1 MNISNAQAY
10 LLVAPAAI
18 VMLSLALFTAWYL
31 KRDQRYLLF
40 LGCSLAC
47 TGLSLGFQTVLDRS
61 EIGTWSPVAGLGYLY
76 GAWFGA
82 RALAEKYGV
91 PSHPRLS
98 VAIGLT
104 TLAILAYYGL
114 VEDDIV
120 LRIHVLSIALGL
132 LQVLPAPA
140 IFKLPRKRERL
151 EVVLYWTYVMF
162 CIYTMLRPA
171 IVLALGYA
179 ELNNFVLSAYWIVTT
194 IGSMTFC
201 MLFTFLFLACA
212 VQGTVSKLSDER
224 DHDPLTELL
233 NRRAFLEAAE
243 SLIND
248 RRLQPIALAVGDID
262 HFKYINDRW
271 GHERGDQVLKKVS
284 VTMLSQ
290 VRHQDLVARF
300 GGEEFVLLL
309 VNTDVKR
316 AEQIVARI
324 RELVRSSNDA
334 MPEGQPLTI
343 SFGITAMPL
352 GGSLSAAIDQG
363 DKLLYQA
370 KGAGRDRICTDP
382 VAESVTG

>member
-1 MNISNAQAY
+1 MPINNAQAY
-10 LLVAPAAI
+10 LLVAPSAI
-18 VMLSLALFTAWYL
+18 VMLSLALFTVWYL
-31 KRDQRYLLF
+31 KRDHRYLLL
-40 LGCSLAC
+40 LGCSLAF
-47 TGLSLGFQTVLDRS
+47 TGVSLGFQTILDRS
-61 EIGTWSPVAGLGYLY
+61 QIAIWSTVSGLGYLL

-82 RALAEKYGV
+82 RALADKYGV
-91 PSHPRLS
+91 PSRPRLS
-98 VAIGLT
+98 LAIGLT
-104 TLAILAYYGL
+104 TLAILAFFSL
-114 VEDDIV
+114 VEEDLL
-120 LRIHVLSIALGL
+120 LRIHALGIALGL
-132 LQVLPAPA
+132 IQVLPAPA
-140 IFKLPRKRERL
+140 IFKLPRKGERL
-151 EVVLYWTYVMF
+151 EVVLYWIYVMF

-171 IVLALGYA
+171 IVLAMGSA
-179 ELNNFVLSAYWIVTT
+179 ELNNFVLSKFWVVTT

-248 RRLQPIALAVGDID
+248 RRLQPISLAFGDID
-262 HFKYINDRW
+262 HFKYINDCW
-271 GHERGDQVLKKVS
+271 GHERGDQVLKKLS
-284 VTMLSQ
+284 LTMRSQ

-309 VNTDVKR
+309 VNTDVKS
-316 AEQIVARI
+316 AEQIVDRI
-324 RELVRSSNDA
+324 RELVSSSNDA

-352 GGSLSAAIDQG
+352 GGSLSAAIDEG

>member
-1 MNISNAQAY
+1 MTITNPQAY
-10 LLVAPAAI
+10 LLVAPSAI
-18 VMLSLALFTAWYL
+18 MMLSLALFTAWHF

-47 TGLSLGFQTVLDRS
+47 TGLSLAFQTVLDRS
-61 EIGTWSPVAGLGYLY
+61 QIATWSTVSGLGYLF

-82 RALAEKYGV
+82 CALANKYGV
-91 PSHPRLS
+91 SSHPRLS
-98 VAIGLT
+98 FAIGLT
-104 TLAILAYYGL
+104 TLAILAYFSL
-114 VEDDIV
+114 VEEDLV
-120 LRIHVLSIALGL
+120 LRIHTLGIGL
-132 LQVLPAPA
+132 GFIQILPAPA

-171 IVLALGYA
+171 IVLAIGNP
-179 ELNNFVLSAYWIVTT
+179 ELNNFVLSKFWVVTT
-194 IGSMTFC
+194 IGSMTFS
-201 MLFTFLFLACA
+201 MFFTFLLLACS

-248 RRLQPIALAVGDID
+248 RRLQPISLAVGDID

-284 VTMLSQ
+284 LTMRSQ
-290 VRHQDLVARF
+290 VRDQDLVARY

-309 VNTDVKR
+309 VNTDIKR
-316 AEQIVARI
+316 AEEIVARI
-324 RELVRSSNDA
+324 REQVRSANDA
-334 MPEGQPLTI
+334 MQEDKPLTI
-343 SFGITAMPL
+343 SFGITAVPL
-352 GGSLSAAIDQG
+352 SGSLSAAIDQG

-382 VAESVTG
+382 VADL

>member
-1 MNISNAQAY
+1 MPINNAQAY
-10 LLVAPAAI
+10 LLVAPSAI
-18 VMLSLALFTAWYL
+18 VMLSLALFTVWYL
-31 KRDQRYLLF
+31 KRDHRYLLL
-40 LGCSLAC
+40 LGCSLAF
-47 TGLSLGFQTVLDRS
+47 TGVSLGFQTLLDRS
-61 EIGTWSPVAGLGYLY
+61 QIAIWSTVSGLGYLL

-82 RALAEKYGV
+82 RALADKYGV
-91 PSHPRLS
+91 PSRPRLS
-98 VAIGLT
+98 LAIGLT
-104 TLAILAYYGL
+104 TLAILAFFSL
-114 VEDDIV
+114 VEEDLL
-120 LRIHVLSIALGL
+120 LRIHALGIALGL
-132 LQVLPAPA
+132 IQVLPAPA

-151 EVVLYWTYVMF
+151 EVVLYWIYVMF

-171 IVLALGYA
+171 IVLAMGSA
-179 ELNNFVLSAYWIVTT
+179 ELNNFVLSKFWVVTT

-248 RRLQPIALAVGDID
+248 RRLQPISLAFGDID

-284 VTMLSQ
+284 LTMRSQ

-309 VNTDVKR
+309 VNTDVKS
-316 AEQIVARI
+316 AEQIVDRI
-324 RELVRSSNDA
+324 RELVSSSNDA

-352 GGSLSAAIDQG
+352 GGSLSAAIDEG

>member
-1 MNISNAQAY
+1 MPINNAQAY
-10 LLVAPAAI
+10 LLVAPSAI
-18 VMLSLALFTAWYL
+18 VMLSLALFTVWYL
-31 KRDQRYLLF
+31 KRDHRYLLL
-40 LGCSLAC
+40 LGCSLAF
-47 TGLSLGFQTVLDRS
+47 TGVSLGFQTLLDRS
-61 EIGTWSPVAGLGYLY
+61 QIATWSTVSGLGYLL

-82 RALAEKYGV
+82 RALADKYGV

-98 VAIGLT
+98 LAIGLT
-104 TLAILAYYGL
+104 TLAILAFFSL
-114 VEDDIV
+114 VEEDLL
-120 LRIHVLSIALGL
+120 LRIHALGIALGL
-132 LQVLPAPA
+132 MQVLPAPA

-151 EVVLYWTYVMF
+151 EVVLYWIYVMF

-171 IVLALGYA
+171 IVLAMGSA
-179 ELNNFVLSAYWIVTT
+179 ELNNFVLSKFWVVTT

-248 RRLQPIALAVGDID
+248 RRLQPISLAFGDID
-262 HFKYINDRW
+262 HFKYINDCW

-284 VTMLSQ
+284 LTMRSQ

-309 VNTDVKR
+309 VNTDVKS
-316 AEQIVARI
+316 AEQIVDRI
-324 RELVRSSNDA
+324 RELVSSSNDA

-352 GGSLSAAIDQG
+352 GGSLSAAIDEG

>member
-1 MNISNAQAY
+1 MPINNAQAY
-10 LLVAPAAI
+10 LLVAPSAI
-18 VMLSLALFTAWYL
+18 VMLSLALFTVWYL
-31 KRDQRYLLF
+31 KRDHRYLLL
-40 LGCSLAC
+40 LGCSLAF
-47 TGLSLGFQTVLDRS
+47 TGVSLGFQTLLDRS
-61 EIGTWSPVAGLGYLY
+61 QIAIWSTVSGLGYLL

-82 RALAEKYGV
+82 RALADKYGV
-91 PSHPRLS
+91 PSRPRLS
-98 VAIGLT
+98 LAIGLT
-104 TLAILAYYGL
+104 TLAILAFFSL
-114 VEDDIV
+114 VEEDLL
-120 LRIHVLSIALGL
+120 LRIHALGIALGL
-132 LQVLPAPA
+132 IQVLPAPA

-151 EVVLYWTYVMF
+151 EVVLYWIYVMF

-171 IVLALGYA
+171 IVLAMGSA
-179 ELNNFVLSAYWIVTT
+179 ELNNFVLSKFWVVTT

-248 RRLQPIALAVGDID
+248 RRLQPISLAVGDID

-284 VTMLSQ
+284 LTMRSQ

-309 VNTDVKR
+309 VNTDVKS
-316 AEQIVARI
+316 AEQIVDRI
-324 RELVRSSNDA
+324 RELVSSSNDA

-352 GGSLSAAIDQG
+352 GGSLSAAIDEG

>member
-1 MNISNAQAY
+1 MPINNAQAY
-10 LLVAPAAI
+10 LLVAPSAI
-18 VMLSLALFTAWYL
+18 VMLSLALFTVWYL
-31 KRDQRYLLF
+31 KRDHRYLLL
-40 LGCSLAC
+40 LGCSLAF
-47 TGLSLGFQTVLDRS
+47 TGVSLGFQALLDRS
-61 EIGTWSPVAGLGYLY
+61 QIATWSTVSGLGYLL

-82 RALAEKYGV
+82 RALADKYGV

-98 VAIGLT
+98 LAIGLT
-104 TLAILAYYGL
+104 TLAILAFFSL
-114 VEDDIV
+114 VEEDLL
-120 LRIHVLSIALGL
+120 LRIHALGIALGL
-132 LQVLPAPA
+132 MQVLPAPA

-151 EVVLYWTYVMF
+151 EVVLYWIYVMF
-162 CIYTMLRPA
+162 CIYTMFRPA
-171 IVLALGYA
+171 IVLAMGSA
-179 ELNNFVLSAYWIVTT
+179 ELNNFVLSKFWVVTT

-248 RRLQPIALAVGDID
+248 RRLQPISLAVGDID

-284 VTMLSQ
+284 LTMRSQ

-309 VNTDVKR
+309 VNTDVKS
-316 AEQIVARI
+316 AEQIVDRI
-324 RELVRSSNDA
+324 RELVSSSNDA

-352 GGSLSAAIDQG
+352 GGSLSAAIDEG

>member
-1 MNISNAQAY
+1 M
-10 LLVAPAAI
+10 
-18 VMLSLALFTAWYL
+18 MLSLALFTAWHF

-47 TGLSLGFQTVLDRS
+47 TGLSLAFQTVLDRS
-61 EIGTWSPVAGLGYLY
+61 QIATWSTVSGLGYLF

-82 RALAEKYGV
+82 CALANKYGV
-91 PSHPRLS
+91 SSHPRLS
-98 VAIGLT
+98 FAIGLT
-104 TLAILAYYGL
+104 TLAILAYFSL
-114 VEDDIV
+114 VEEDLV
-120 LRIHVLSIALGL
+120 LRIHTLGIGL
-132 LQVLPAPA
+132 GFIQILPAPA

-171 IVLALGYA
+171 IVLAIGNP
-179 ELNNFVLSAYWIVTT
+179 ELNNFVLSKFWVVTT
-194 IGSMTFC
+194 IGSMTFS
-201 MLFTFLFLACA
+201 MFFTFLLLACS

-233 NRRAFLEAAE
+233 NRRAFHEAAE

-248 RRLQPIALAVGDID
+248 RRLQPISLAVGDID

-284 VTMLSQ
+284 LTMRSQ
-290 VRHQDLVARF
+290 VRDQDLVARY

-309 VNTDVKR
+309 VNTDIKR
-316 AEQIVARI
+316 AEEIVARI
-324 RELVRSSNDA
+324 REQVRSANDA
-334 MPEGQPLTI
+334 MQEDKPLTI
-343 SFGITAMPL
+343 SFGITAVPL
-352 GGSLSAAIDQG
+352 SGSLSAAIDQG

-382 VAESVTG
+382 VADL

>member
-1 MNISNAQAY
+1 MPINNAQAY
-10 LLVAPAAI
+10 LLVAPSAI
-18 VMLSLALFTAWYL
+18 VMLSLALFTVWYL
-31 KRDQRYLLF
+31 KRDHRYLLL
-40 LGCSLAC
+40 LGCSLAF
-47 TGLSLGFQTVLDRS
+47 TGVSLGFQTLLDRS
-61 EIGTWSPVAGLGYLY
+61 QIATWSTVSGLGYLL

-82 RALAEKYGV
+82 RALADKYGV

-98 VAIGLT
+98 LAIGLT
-104 TLAILAYYGL
+104 TLAILAFFSL
-114 VEDDIV
+114 VEEDLL
-120 LRIHVLSIALGL
+120 LRIHALGIALGL
-132 LQVLPAPA
+132 MQVLPAPA

-151 EVVLYWTYVMF
+151 EVVLYWIYVMF

-171 IVLALGYA
+171 IVLAMGSA
-179 ELNNFVLSAYWIVTT
+179 ELNNFVLSKFWVVTT

-212 VQGTVSKLSDER
+212 VQRTVSKLSDER

-248 RRLQPIALAVGDID
+248 RRLQPISLAVGDID

-284 VTMLSQ
+284 LTMRSQ
-290 VRHQDLVARF
+290 VRDQDLVARY

-309 VNTDVKR
+309 VNTDIKR
-316 AEQIVARI
+316 AGEIVARI
-324 RELVRSSNDA
+324 REQVRSANDA
-334 MPEGQPLTI
+334 MQEDKPLTI
-343 SFGITAMPL
+343 SFGITAVPL
-352 GGSLSAAIDQG
+352 GGSLSAAIDQA

>member
-1 MNISNAQAY
+1 MPINNAQAY
-10 LLVAPAAI
+10 LLVAPSAI
-18 VMLSLALFTAWYL
+18 VMLSLALFTVWYL
-31 KRDQRYLLF
+31 KRDHRYLLL
-40 LGCSLAC
+40 LGCSLAF
-47 TGLSLGFQTVLDRS
+47 TGVSLGFQTLLDRS
-61 EIGTWSPVAGLGYLY
+61 QIATWSTVSGLGYLL

-82 RALAEKYGV
+82 RALADKYGV

-98 VAIGLT
+98 LAIGLT
-104 TLAILAYYGL
+104 TLAILAFFSL
-114 VEDDIV
+114 VEEDLL
-120 LRIHVLSIALGL
+120 LRIHALGIALGL
-132 LQVLPAPA
+132 MQVLPAPA

-151 EVVLYWTYVMF
+151 EVVLYWIYVMF

-171 IVLALGYA
+171 IVLAMGSA
-179 ELNNFVLSAYWIVTT
+179 ELNNFVLSKFWVVTT

-243 SLIND
+243 SLINN
-248 RRLQPIALAVGDID
+248 RRLQPISLVVGDID

-284 VTMLSQ
+284 LTMRSQ

-309 VNTDVKR
+309 VNTDVKS
-316 AEQIVARI
+316 AEQIVDRI
-324 RELVRSSNDA
+324 RELVSSSNDE

-352 GGSLSAAIDQG
+352 GGSLSAAIDEG

>member
-1 MNISNAQAY
+1 MPINNAQAY
-10 LLVAPAAI
+10 LLVAPSAI
-18 VMLSLALFTAWYL
+18 VMLSLALFTVWYL
-31 KRDQRYLLF
+31 KRDHRYLLL
-40 LGCSLAC
+40 LGCSLAF
-47 TGLSLGFQTVLDRS
+47 TGVSLGFQTLLDRS
-61 EIGTWSPVAGLGYLY
+61 QIATWSTVSGLGYLL

-82 RALAEKYGV
+82 RALADKYGV
-91 PSHPRLS
+91 PSRPRLS
-98 VAIGLT
+98 LAIGLT
-104 TLAILAYYGL
+104 TLAILAFFSL
-114 VEDDIV
+114 VEEDLL
-120 LRIHVLSIALGL
+120 LRIHALGIALGL
-132 LQVLPAPA
+132 IQVLPAPA

-151 EVVLYWTYVMF
+151 EVVLYWIYVMF

-171 IVLALGYA
+171 IVLAMGSA
-179 ELNNFVLSAYWIVTT
+179 ELNNFVLSKFWVVTT

-248 RRLQPIALAVGDID
+248 RRLQPISLAVGDID

-284 VTMLSQ
+284 LTMRSQ

-309 VNTDVKR
+309 VNTDVKS
-316 AEQIVARI
+316 AEQIVDRI
-324 RELVRSSNDA
+324 RELVSSSNDA

-352 GGSLSAAIDQG
+352 GGSLCAAIDEG